1 MFIIKKNNVKVFLI
15 SIVFSLMMVIFPWS
29 TLRNYDFIDLLR
41 NIEKYRFP
49 NYYFDYYSNIFSL
62 RSFISDEPLWY
73 YLNVFGAKLGLS
85 PEVFFSIIAVFS
97 LTIVCFYIS
106 KFSNYKYLFL
116 LINPVSLDFFL
127 SQQRSALCF
136 SILVFTLFFLSKV
149 KYIILLFLP
158 LIHSISSMLFAL
170 FYFVSE
176 VLKPGNKKIY
186 NIVFVIVIS
195 LFFSFFLAYGR
206 SLLSSYTD
214 DARLGEYNTIVN
226 SYVYLAPWFFYYLW
240 FMFLSKNDDKNYYF
254 LICFLSIYLLLSI
267 LDFYAIRF
275 LAMAIPFMLVNLPNL
290 RFRKLFIFVFIVHQT
305 LLMYDWLKI

>member
-29 TLRNYDFIDLLR
+29 TLRNYDLLR

-106 KFSNYKYLFL
+106 KFSNYKYLYL

-136 SILVFTLFFLSKV
+136 SILVFTLFFLIKV
-149 KYIILLFLP
+149 KIIC
-158 LIHSISSMLFAL
+158 IFAL
-170 FYFVSE
+170 
-176 VLKPGNKKIY
+176 
-186 NIVFVIVIS
+186 
-195 LFFSFFLAYGR
+195 
-206 SLLSSYTD
+206 
-214 DARLGEYNTIVN
+214 
-226 SYVYLAPWFFYYLW
+226 
-240 FMFLSKNDDKNYYF
+240 
-254 LICFLSIYLLLSI
+254 
-267 LDFYAIRF
+267 
-275 LAMAIPFMLVNLPNL
+275 
-290 RFRKLFIFVFIVHQT
+290 
-305 LLMYDWLKI
+305 